1 MTSHRGDVMSALN
14 EQDLGEDDE
23 EEEFQFPPAERK
35 LITQPLDLSV
45 QTLHE
50 QWTNKLLVL
59 PDIQREY
66 VWDNAKASRL
76 VESLLLNIPI
86 PVLYFAETEDAKYE
100 IFDGHQRVRSIV
112 NYLNG
117 LFPLT
122 GLAVLREYRGK
133 RFSELPEREQRFF
146 RMRTLRTIL
155 ISIDSH
161 PNMKFE
167 IYERLNTGSISL
179 NAQELRNS
187 IYRGPFNDL
196 LHELAKFPPF
206 RALIGGRQP
215 RRRMVDEEAILR
227 FFAMSEKL
235 ATYRTPL
242 KKFLNTFMG
251 EKRNATQ
258 QQIDDYR
265 AIFVRTIDTA
275 TALLGNSAFRM
286 LGADGQP
293 TETAVNRALLETQ
306 LLASS
311 WVINPPL
318 PNGAAVRA
326 RVALLF
332 NDPQF
337 VDAVQ
342 RATGDRSRTLTRAR
356 HTVAAFT
363 EAGAQMNVPYD
374 LNA

>member
-1 MTSHRGDVMSALN
+1 MNALN
-14 EQDLGEDDE
+14 QQDIGEDDE
-23 EEEFQFPPAERK
+23 EEDFQFPPAERK
-35 LITQPLDLSV
+35 VITQPLDLSV

-86 PVLYFAETEDAKYE
+86 PVLYFAETEEAKYE

-117 LFPLT
+117 VFPLT
-122 GLAVLREYRGK
+122 GLAVLREYRGQ
-133 RFSELPEREQRFF
+133 RFSELPEREQRFL

-155 ISIDSH
+155 ISIESH
-161 PNMKFE
+161 QNMKFE

-206 RALIGGRQP
+206 RALIGSKQP

-227 FFAMSEKL
+227 FFAMRDKI
-235 ATYRTPL
+235 AIYRTPL

-251 EKRNATQ
+251 EKRSAAP

-265 AIFVRTIDTA
+265 TTFIRTIDTA
-275 TALLGNSAFRM
+275 TALLGNSAFRV
-286 LGADGQP
+286 LGPDSQP
-293 TETAVNRALLETQ
+293 AEPAVNRALLETQ

-311 WVINPPL
+311 WAANPPL
-318 PNGAAVRA
+318 PNGVAVRA

-332 NDPQF
+332 NDAQF

-342 RATGDRSRTLTRAR
+342 RATGDRSRTLTRVR
-356 HTVAAFT
+356 NTVAAFA
-363 EAGAQMNVPYD
+363 EGGAQMNVPYD